1 MILGIRI
8 EGKKMKPIL
17 LNVALDQLYVVQGQL
32 YGGGWREKGL
42 NRMM

>member
-32 YGGGWREKGL
+32 YGGGWSEKGL
-42 NRMM
+42 NRMV